1 MTQFHRHRTGII
13 RKRNPTPKLNEDEP
27 EVRKRKVSRLRHL
40 AAEAATRLNLTAS
53 IALESIL
60 TVCVDVFEQW
70 TLPLGQVQLL
80 SCYDSRAHIL
90 YVTILRARKL
100 QTRRPNGDARPDPL
114 VRCILL
120 PGQLAK
126 FPFHFHNPIDIIL
139 YYIYIIVI
147 YIYILRLKRNGSG
160 RKENKNGQ
168 HQPLNLQHGAFAAC
182 CHLST
187 ARPTKHPNSH
197 SGILTRLLYCFA
209 GRQAENERR
218 TRFLSLTS
226 DPEWH
231 QTMVYPAVTPAEL
244 HKRQLEV
251 TVWHHQYDG
260 TLEFLGEFLLDLTS
274 NPLNL
279 RLSPTIF
286 P

>member
-120 PGQLAK
+120 PG
-126 FPFHFHNPIDIIL
+126 
-139 YYIYIIVI
+139 
-147 YIYILRLKRNGSG
+147 
-160 RKENKNGQ
+160 
-168 HQPLNLQHGAFAAC
+168 
-182 CHLST
+182 
-187 ARPTKHPNSH
+187 
-197 SGILTRLLYCFA
+197 
-209 GRQAENERR
+209 RQAENERR